1 MVRVSGD
8 APAPGPSL
16 PERLQT
22 ERLRLILI
30 TPDDAAAMQ
39 QGRHDAVRWHAEYP
53 RPDDVA
59 AASMVRAAGP
69 AGPNTYGPR
78 HIVAGTQAV
87 GSIGFHAPPELAGE
101 ELEVGFGLVP
111 AARGHGF
118 AREALTALVAAA
130 EERGLRVRAAVA
142 PDNRPCL
149 RVLAACGFTDLRG
162 SDEDGHLVMARV
174 RARA

>member
-1 MVRVSGD
+1 MSAAVPV
-8 APAPGPSL
+8 L

-30 TPDDAAAMQ
+30 SPDDAAAMQ
-39 QGRHDAVRWHAEYP
+39 QGRHDDVRWHPEYP

-59 AASMVRAAGP
+59 AASMVRTGA
-69 AGPNTYGPR
+69 NTFGPR

-111 AARGHGF
+111 AARGRGF
-118 AREALTALVAAA
+118 AREALLALVGAV
-130 EERGLRVRAAVA
+130 EERGLRVRASVA
-142 PDNRPCL
+142 PDNRPSL

-174 RARA
+174 VTRP